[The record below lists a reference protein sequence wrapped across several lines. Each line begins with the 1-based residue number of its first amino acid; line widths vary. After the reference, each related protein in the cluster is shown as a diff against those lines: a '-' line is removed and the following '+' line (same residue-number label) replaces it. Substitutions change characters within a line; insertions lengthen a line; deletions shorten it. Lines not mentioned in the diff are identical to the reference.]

1 MALASTHGQILAAA
15 GGTTAVRTTL
25 GQITLPAGGPW
36 KIHGVHCSV
45 VRATATAGEMNGGF
59 FDISALSGDVTPNI
73 LPAQYPIYE
82 SGSSLGATLDQSIC
96 PTAIFE
102 TDWEAAGKAIIEI
115 GYTQD
120 TTVTV
125 APQLVAGILFGPSA
139 PVIRPSLHCSRV
151 RAAVTAA
158 ADTAVGTI
166 TLPESAKEITAILG
180 ILMQDGVLTTAE
192 ELTGF
197 WRMTSDD
204 FDLTP
209 AQFPF
214 ANVYGAGLGGLI
226 NGASGMINTP
236 IPVTIPVVGGSRI
249 NVFVDLNTAVTNAA
263 QVDVYLM
270 FN

>member
-15 GGTTAVRTTL
+15 GGTVAGRTSLGTL
-25 GQITLPAGGPW
+25 TLPAGGPW
-36 KIHGVHCSV
+36 KIHGLHASV
-45 VRATATAGEMNGGF
+45 VRATGTAGELNGGF
-59 FDISALSGDVTPNI
+59 IDIAALSGDVTPNI
-73 LPAQYPIYE
+73 LPAQFPIYE

-96 PTAIFE
+96 PTMIYDV
-102 TDWEAAGKAIIEI
+102 DWEAAGKAIIEI

-125 APQLVAGILFGPSA
+125 APQIVAGIMFGPSA
-139 PVIRPSLHCSRV
+139 PQAKPAMHCARV
-151 RAAVTAA
+151 RAAVAAA

-166 TLPESAKEITAILG
+166 TLPESAKEITG
-180 ILMQDGVLTTAE
+180 IVGVLMQDGVLTTAE

-214 ANVYGAGLGGLI
+214 ANVYGAGLGILI
-226 NGASGMINTP
+226 NGASGMFNSP

-249 NVFVDLNTAVTNAA
+249 NIFVDLNTAVTNAA

>member
-1 MALASTHGQILAAA
+1 
-15 GGTTAVRTTL
+15 
-25 GQITLPAGGPW
+25 
-36 KIHGVHCSV
+36 
-45 VRATATAGEMNGGF
+45 MNGGF
-59 FDISALSGDVTPNI
+59 IDVAALSGDVTPNI
-73 LPAQYPIYE
+73 LPAQFPIYE

-96 PTAIFE
+96 PTMIYPV
-102 TDWEAAGKAIIEI
+102 DWDAAGKAIIEL

-125 APQLVAGILFGPSA
+125 APQIVAGIMFGPQA
-139 PVIRPSLHCSRV
+139 PVERPYMHSARV
-151 RAAVTAA
+151 RAAISAA

-166 TLPESAKEITAILG
+166 TLPETAKEIVAVCGVLIN
-180 ILMQDGVLTTAE
+180 DGVLTTAE

-214 ANVYGAGLGGLI
+214 ANVYGAGLGILI
-226 NGASGMINTP
+226 NGASGMFNTP
-236 IPVTIPVVGGSRI
+236 IPVAIPVVAGSRI
-249 NVFVDLNTAVTNAA
+249 NIFCDLNTAVTNGA